1 MTEVQGPLSEAEGRE
16 GLNLA
21 RRSLEHW
28 VSHGEKLKVEVPFSG
43 GLADPLGAFVTIH
56 TRDGELRG
64 CIGHLI
70 GEGPLGQLLID
81 LGISA
86 GTHDT
91 RFEPVTEGELADLVY
106 EISVLSPMK
115 RTRPE
120 DVKPG
125 LHGLLVHNGPYS
137 GVLLPQ
143 VAERYGWDAETFLG
157 ETCRK
162 AGLHRGAW
170 KDPATHIFT
179 FTAQIFHE

>member
-16 GLNLA
+16 GLKLA
-21 RRSLEHW
+21 RRSLEQW
-28 VSHGEKLKVEVPFSG
+28 VRTGEKLKVEVPFSG
-43 GLADPLGAFVTIH
+43 GLAQPFGAFVSIH

-106 EISVLSPMK
+106 EISVLSPTK